1 MIELPAASR
10 LVSGPTTDVRR
21 RFLVTCIATTLLWG
35 GLIAIPSELGWTP
48 LGPVQSWNN
57 LAFLAGNVA
66 LLLVLIRYPRTVS
79 LVGAAFLTAAF
90 AYATAAQFLVP
101 EDALRMLLYFP
112 LVGAAFL
119 ILGSAAG
126 WIMALGALGAVG
138 LAFGNGHFAVTP
150 FAISTFVLTLGMT
163 AVFFH
168 VFRVQTATAMTTILA
183 QNAALESVANQDHLT
198 GLMNRRAFQD
208 KLQSFLAR
216 QGAIAPFS
224 IAFIDVDR
232 FKEINDRFGHAAG
245 DAVLI
250 GIADVLRSAIGR
262 RQDIVARFGGE
273 EFALMLPHTDLVS
286 ALAISD
292 ELRSAIGSARI
303 AAVPDLGGVT
313 VSIGVAS
320 SASGFRSTDDMLRA
334 ADVAMYTAKREGRD
348 RVVAWTP

>member
-10 LVSGPTTDVRR
+10 PVSGPATDVRR
-21 RFLVTCIATTLLWG
+21 RFLATCIATTLLWG
-35 GLIAIPSELGWTP
+35 GLIAIPSALGWTP
-48 LGPVQSWNN
+48 LGPVQSGNN
-57 LAFLAGNVA
+57 LAFLIGNVA
-66 LLLVLIRYPRTVS
+66 LLLVLIRYPGTVL
-79 LVGAAFLTAAF
+79 LVGALFLTAAF

-119 ILGSAAG
+119 ILGSTAG

-138 LAFGNGHFAVTP
+138 VAFGNGQFDVTP

-168 VFRVQTATAMTTILA
+168 VFRAQTATAMATILQ

-208 KLQSFLAR
+208 EVQSFLAR
-216 QGAIAPFS
+216 QEAIAPFS
-224 IAFIDVDR
+224 IAFLDVDR

-245 DAVLI
+245 DAVLVA
-250 GIADVLRSAIGR
+250 IADVLRSALR
-262 RQDIVARFGGE
+262 CDHDILARFGGE
-273 EFALMLPHTDLVS
+273 EFAIMLPRTDLQS
-286 ALAISD
+286 ALAIS
-292 ELRSAIGSARI
+292 ERLRAAIGAAR
-303 AAVPDLGGVT
+303 VDSLPDLGGVT
-313 VSIGVAS
+313 VSIGVATTT
-320 SASGFRSTDDMLRA
+320 SGFDSTDDLLRA
-334 ADVAMYTAKREGRD
+334 ADIAMYTAKREGRD